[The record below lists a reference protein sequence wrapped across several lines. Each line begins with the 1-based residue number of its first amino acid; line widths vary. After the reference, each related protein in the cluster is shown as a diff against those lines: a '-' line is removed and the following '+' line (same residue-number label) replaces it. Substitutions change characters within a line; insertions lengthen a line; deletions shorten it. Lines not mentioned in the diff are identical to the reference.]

1 MYQYRGTQ
9 TIAAEQERQE
19 QLRRELAEERNRL
32 KEAMRIR
39 RENDRLEAEILRTQ
53 QRAAELAKPSKALPE
68 PVHGG
73 QLGLMRA
80 CAEVAEY
87 EARKRKQAA

>member
-1 MYQYRGTQ
+1 MSYTYRGTQ
-9 TIAAEQERQE
+9 TIALEQERQE
-19 QLRRELAEERNRL
+19 QLRAELAEERERL

-53 QRAAELAKPSKALPE
+53 QRAADLAKPSKALPE

-73 QLGLMRA
+73 QMGLLRA
-80 CAEVAEY
+80 CKEVAAY
-87 EARKRKQAA
+87 ERRKRQAA